1 MNSIT
6 IILALFAVIVI
17 MAAIIYVLFKKN
29 RSNKKEIKALNN
41 EINSAHENV
50 KQLTEYIR
58 NADKIK
64 KEEKKISE
72 KIKEAKTDEEVFNII
87 NDIIATNNSRV
98 QNNKD

>member
-6 IILALFAVIVI
+6 IILVLFAVIVI
-17 MAAIIYVLFKKN
+17 MVAIIYVLFKQN

-50 KQLTEYIR
+50 KQLTAYIR
-58 NADKIK
+58 NSDKIR
-64 KEEKKISE
+64 KEEKQITE
-72 KIKEAKTDEEVFNII
+72 KIKDAKTDEEVYSII

-98 QNNKD
+98 QNN